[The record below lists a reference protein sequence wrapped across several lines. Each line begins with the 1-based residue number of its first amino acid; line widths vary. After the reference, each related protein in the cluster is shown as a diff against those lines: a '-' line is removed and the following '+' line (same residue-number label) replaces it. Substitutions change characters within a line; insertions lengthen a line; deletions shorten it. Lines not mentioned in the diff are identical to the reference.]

1 MKDLIENRTKVRGGQ
16 YLVLSAISVVPAFRG
31 GQNMR
36 DEKFKEKN
44 YYKQK
49 ITELVVKIENP
60 WILEQILQFI
70 LNMTKED

>member
-1 MKDLIENRTKVRGGQ
+1 
-16 YLVLSAISVVPAFRG
+16 
-31 GQNMR
+31 MR